1 MDLATCAACVKVN
14 GLAQSI
20 EMKYLSTSTK
30 AEKISSLSLYKTT
43 YVCCLHQ
50 LPYVEAWV

>member
-14 GLAQSI
+14 GLSQNI

-43 YVCCLHQ
+43 YVCCLH
-50 LPYVEAWV
+50 